1 MNKKPI
7 KYGQKIQDGGYFL
20 KASKGTAKFLYHK
33 WMIYQI
39 KLLKI
44 GKA

>member
-1 MNKKPI
+1 MAE
-7 KYGQKIQDGGYFL
+7 KIQDGGHFL
-20 KASKGTAKFLYHK
+20 KANIGTAEFFYHK

-39 KLLKI
+39 KLLVK